1 MLVEVPKIDVPED
14 DEAVPPV
21 AILDCPVDA
30 EPDVP
35 KIDVVPV
42 LFVAVELPKI
52 EDDDVATLDFSVVAE
67 LDVPKIPVLLA
78 SVEFP
83 KIDVPE
89 DDDEIPPVEMVGCAV
104 AAVVAV
110 VEPNTD
116 LLGADKAVKGEGPLE
131 ELTES
136 VPVGVTEAEETE
148 TVLLVPNTDE
158 LEAEVVIPPK
168 TEEVVDVDVK
178 LGVPDEICPKIPDF
192 GASFPVVDTVL
203 LGAEKIPPVGL
214 VSPLSEI
221 TGVVFST
228 VVVGREEDTL
238 KGEDCGCDIPEVEMP
253 VVLGTLDSLALVA
266 AGIKEKAVV
275 AVEAKPGP
283 AEVVEAAVVVAKAL
297 EVPVD

>member
-1 MLVEVPKIDVPED
+1 MEGLPVAIGLPKIDVPED
-14 DEAVPPV
+14 DEEIPPDCPVVAVPPV
-21 AILDCPVDA
+21 LLVAV
-30 EPDVP
+30 EVP
-35 KIDVVPV
+35 KIDIP
-42 LFVAVELPKI
+42 
-52 EDDDVATLDFSVVAE
+52 EDDDEVPPVAVIGD
-67 LDVPKIPVLLA
+67 PKIDVFPVLLA
-78 SVEFP
+78 AVGFP

-136 VPVGVTEAEETE
+136 VAVGVTEAEETE

-192 GASFPVVDTVL
+192 GASFSVVDTVL

-214 VSPLSEI
+214 ESPLSEI

-253 VVLGTLDSLALVA
+253 VVLGTLGSLALVA

-283 AEVVEAAVVVAKAL
+283 AEVVEAAVVVAMAL